1 MIKSKE
7 GVMLTKQDETQKRWK
22 EHFLE
27 VLNCPAPEDIGEF
40 DDNDL
45 ISESEANIDIDAPT
59 KY

>member
-1 MIKSKE
+1 
-7 GVMLTKQDETQKRWK
+7 MLTKQDETQKRWK